1 MNLDNAPATDHSQET
16 SVELATIP
24 IPEIV
29 VPDYGK
35 PLLERRMRV
44 RRLDVIPGG
53 VVGVHSH
60 ENRPAILFILK
71 GSVTFYEN
79 TRDEPYVLNEGEA
92 ISEFNN
98 LVHYAVNNSKTE
110 MLQILTFDLLDD

>member
-1 MNLDNAPATDHSQET
+1 MNLDNAPVTDYSQERST
-16 SVELATIP
+16 ELSAIR

-29 VPDYGK
+29 VPEYGK
-35 PLLERRMRV
+35 PLLERRMRL
-44 RRLDVIPGG
+44 RQLDVIPGG

-79 TRDEPYVLNEGEA
+79 NREEPLVLNEGEA
-92 ISEFNN
+92 IAEFND
-98 LVHYAVNNSKTE
+98 LKHYAVNNSATE
-110 MLQILTFDLLDD
+110 VLQILTFDLLDD